1 MLFCPPDLEMRAG
14 PLCTLRGGLAWLE
27 VLHPQHK
34 ASHHKQPGEGRWHFL
49 ADTSQNP
56 IFGCFGLFC

>member
-14 PLCTLRGGLAWLE
+14 PLCTPQGGLAWLE

-34 ASHHKQPGEGRWHFL
+34 AAHHLQPWEGR
-49 ADTSQNP
+49 
-56 IFGCFGLFC
+56 